1 MPTTPIPHETIA
13 VRAYFLWEDE
23 GRPHGRHN
31 AHWLAAEATE
41 HQARAEAPTLAP
53 AALAPA
59 TAVQATEA
67 EAVVLP
73 KPSTKAAAPRKAAA
87 KKAAPAEAATPTA
100 PAETVVAA
108 AALQK
113 TPRAPRTSAKRPGG
127 TH

>member
-1 MPTTPIPHETIA
+1 MPTTPIPHEIIA
-13 VRAYFLWEDE
+13 VRAYSIWEHE
-23 GRPHGRHN
+23 GRPHGHHD

-67 EAVVLP
+67 EVIVMP
-73 KPSTKAAAPRKAAA
+73 KPSKKAAAPRKAAA
-87 KKAAPAEAATPTA
+87 KKADPAKAATPTA

-113 TPRAPRTSAKRPGG
+113 TPRAPRASAKRPDG